1 MEVNMAAVSKIRA
14 ELLGI
19 RRELAAYDLKKDSFP
34 IAFDPLIDKLP
45 DHIDKLFDTA
55 IEAARQNNE
64 AALLDACHAI
74 EDYFGFPKP
83 NELVKAA
90 EVPGGMYSNMV
101 AQLTQLKAAHVL
113 DDAMRLI
120 QMVRSDAGLVPLV
133 TPTSQIVGSQAV
145 SCALDKL
152 KGNPEYTTVSNQF
165 KALVKGEYGKTPIPV
180 DPKFR
185 EKITGSPIETPYD
198 TNSYKAPENPVLP
211 EYGNVKLA
219 ENEQE
224 YLLLELFPNVAT
236 TYLKGVRAA
245 EYEAKKPAVEEV
257 KEPAEEAAPVEPI
270 TGPTIDAPMGGKVV
284 EIKVKVGDK
293 VKKDDVVLVYEA
305 MKMENDILST
315 LEGTVKRILVKEND
329 VVGTNE
335 PLIEFE

>member
-1 MEVNMAAVSKIRA
+1 
-14 ELLGI
+14 
-19 RRELAAYDLKKDSFP
+19 
-34 IAFDPLIDKLP
+34 
-45 DHIDKLFDTA
+45 
-55 IEAARQNNE
+55 
-64 AALLDACHAI
+64 
-74 EDYFGFPKP
+74 
-83 NELVKAA
+83 
-90 EVPGGMYSNMV
+90 
-101 AQLTQLKAAHVL
+101 
-113 DDAMRLI
+113 MRLI
-120 QMVRSDAGLVPLV
+120 PKVRSDAGLVPLV

-165 KALVKGEYGKTPIPV
+165 KALVKGEYGKTPV
-180 DPKFR
+180 
-185 EKITGSPIETPYD
+185 
-198 TNSYKAPENPVLP
+198 PVLP
-211 EYGNVKLA
+211 EYGDVKLA

-257 KEPAEEAAPVEPI
+257 KEAAEEAAPVEPI